1 MDLGEFFLRYLQG
14 FFLIDRLLDRF
25 ISYNTEKGRDKK
37 KNTLETER
45 KRGKEMQRER
55 GRESERPCS
64 PVISFCMENKR
75 ERGR

>member
-45 KRGKEMQRER
+45 KTGKEMQRER

-64 PVISFCMENKR
+64 LVISFCMEN
-75 ERGR
+75 